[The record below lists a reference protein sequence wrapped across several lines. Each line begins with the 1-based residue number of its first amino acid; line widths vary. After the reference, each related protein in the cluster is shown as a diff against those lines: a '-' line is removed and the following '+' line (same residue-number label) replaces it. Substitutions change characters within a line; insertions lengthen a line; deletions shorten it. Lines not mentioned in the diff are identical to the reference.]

1 MQTVCSSIQE
11 NTLHICLKLVWVG
24 VRGEKIAVWF
34 ENRMKNII
42 SLLPVGETTSH

>member
-24 VRGEKIAVWF
+24 VRGEKNRCVVWEPNEKHNF
-34 ENRMKNII
+34 TATCGRND
-42 SLLPVGETTSH
+42 